1 MAYLIAAFSWW
12 AILLTQRNTEIYNL
26 KKAIHTEDFSSINT
40 QLSVDDIE
48 EAYDISKKMVLGE
61 GLVFAI
67 SILLGL
73 IFINRAFWSELQ
85 LNTRLNNFLLSVTH
99 ELKTPITS
107 IKLINQTIKNKK
119 LSASKTNELL
129 STANDE
135 ISRLESLVN
144 NILAAAQMESAYKFN
159 FEKLDINSIIQNR
172 IQRFSKIK
180 SEVIIQQELAPSPLD
195 ILADKEAIIKV
206 IDNLL
211 DNAIKYSKQ
220 TKKVIVKSEI
230 HQQHVS
236 LSFIDSGKGIDD
248 SEKKKILNKFY
259 RTGDEE
265 IRETKGTGLGLFIVK
280 QVLEAHKAK
289 LTILDNPTGGAIF
302 KIDFRETKAWK

>member
-12 AILLTQRNTEIYNL
+12 AILLSKRNTEIYEL
-26 KKAIHTEDFSSINT
+26 KKTFLTEEISHLSSS
-40 QLSVDDIE
+40 QSLEEIE
-48 EAYDISKKMVLGE
+48 HEYNISKKMVLGE

-85 LNTRLNNFLLSVTH
+85 INKRLNNFLLSVTH

-119 LSASKTNELL
+119 LDDNKQAALL

-135 ISRLESLVN
+135 ILRLESLVN
-144 NILAAAQMESAYKFN
+144 NILAAAQIESAYKFN
-159 FEKLDINSIIQNR
+159 FEILDINALLLNR
-172 IQRFSKIK
+172 IQRFEKIK
-180 SEVIIQQELAPSPLD
+180 SGITIVKELASTALEVSG
-195 ILADKEAIIKV
+195 DKEALIKV

-211 DNAIKYSKQ
+211 DNAIKYS
-220 TKKVIVKSEI
+220 TSVKKVILKSEKI
-230 HQQHVS
+230 NNITSV
-236 LSFIDSGKGIDD
+236 SFIDFGKGIEA
-248 SEKKKILNKFY
+248 SEKTKILTKFY

-265 IRETKGTGLGLFIVK
+265 VRETKGTGLGLFIVK
-280 QVLEAHKAK
+280 QVLEAHNAK
-289 LTILDNPTGGAIF
+289 LSILDNPDGGTIF
-302 KIDFRETKAWK
+302 KIDFRDPNA